1 MHSWEQI
8 QKTVDYIEEHL
19 SEEIKIEALAKKAA
33 LSQFYFQRLFK
44 RLVKRSV
51 NEYIKLRRLA
61 RASEKLG
68 DLSKRIIDIALDF
81 GFSSHETF
89 TRAFKGAYSITP
101 EEYRNHPVHLNH
113 IMKPELLL
121 KYTVVD
127 LGVPLITDSMVLEIK
142 RKTLEVAETYIGLSG
157 QVLISQTPIGETT
170 GVDEPGQLWDTFH
183 SMVSHLPILKPDG
196 KEVGVSSMG
205 DDGQNTFTYFVG
217 GEMSATSYDAG
228 EFVTWSLPPGEYVV
242 CCFEAENFQLL
253 TTSALSKAMNY
264 LFETWL
270 VNHQLATHPFSVEK
284 YYKTNSDV
292 AYMEIWVRPV
302 EK

>member
-19 SEEIKIEALAKKAA
+19 SEEIKIEVLAKKAV

-44 RLVKRSV
+44 RLVKKSV

-68 DLSKRIIDIALDF
+68 DLNKRIIDIALDV

-89 TRAFKGAYSITP
+89 TRAFKGAYGITP
-101 EEYRNHPVHLNH
+101 EEYRTHPVHLNH

-121 KYTVVD
+121 KYTVID
-127 LGVPLITDSMVLEIK
+127 LGVPLIIDSVVLEIK
-142 RKTLEVAETYIGLSG
+142 RKTLDVAETYMGLSG
-157 QVLISQTPIGETT
+157 QVPISQTPIGEAT
-170 GVDEPGQLWDTFH
+170 GIDEPGQLWDTFH
-183 SMVSHLPILKPDG
+183 SMASRLPHLKTDG
-196 KEVGVSSMG
+196 KEVGVSSIG
-205 DDGQNTFTYFVG
+205 EEGHNTFSYFVG
-217 GEMSATSYDAG
+217 GEVSATSFDAG

-253 TTSALSKAMNY
+253 TTLALSQAMNY
-264 LFETWL
+264 LFGTWL
-270 VNHQLATHPFSVEK
+270 VNHQLEIHPFSVEK